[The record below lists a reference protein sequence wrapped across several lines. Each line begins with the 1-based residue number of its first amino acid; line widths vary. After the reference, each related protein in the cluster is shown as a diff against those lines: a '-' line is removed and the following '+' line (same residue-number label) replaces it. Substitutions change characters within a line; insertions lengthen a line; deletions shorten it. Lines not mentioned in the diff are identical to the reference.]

1 MKIQERVGG
10 GNNRA
15 SAPAQPGAGERLPT
29 PPRERKPALAALAV
43 LLILVGALGATVLVL
58 RAGDRISAIK
68 IEKEIPVGAAVT
80 DDAVTEVLVAADESV
95 HYVEWSQLASLKK
108 LKAKYTIPKGAVA
121 VGEMFAEGTGLPE
134 GKVNVGLSL
143 KEGQYPSGLKPGDT
157 VTAYRVGDAAAK
169 SRNDGAETGSGSA
182 AGAPL
187 VESAQIA
194 LVREAEEGSV
204 SSGTLPVT
212 VTVDKAVAGPLAQA
226 AKAGEVALVR
236 LPAGGAA
243 GGTSDGN

>member
-1 MKIQERVGG
+1 
-10 GNNRA
+10 
-15 SAPAQPGAGERLPT
+15 
-29 PPRERKPALAALAV
+29 
-43 LLILVGALGATVLVL
+43 
-58 RAGDRISAIK
+58 
-68 IEKEIPVGAAVT
+68 IP
-80 DDAVTEVLVAADESV
+80 S
-95 HYVEWSQLASLKK
+95 
-108 LKAKYTIPKGAVA
+108 GAVA

-194 LVREAEEGSV
+194 LVREAEEGTV

-226 AKAGEVALVR
+226 ANAGEVALVR
-236 LPAGGAA
+236 LPAGSAA
-243 GGTSDGN
+243 GGASDGS